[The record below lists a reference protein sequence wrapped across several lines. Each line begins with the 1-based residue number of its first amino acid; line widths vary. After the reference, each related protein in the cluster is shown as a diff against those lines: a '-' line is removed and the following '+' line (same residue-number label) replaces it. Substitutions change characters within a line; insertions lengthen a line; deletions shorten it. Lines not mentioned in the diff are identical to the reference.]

1 MDTRKRSRAALL
13 LLAGTAGASA
23 DTYTV
28 GNDACSF
35 TSIQNAVNAA
45 QGHAGPDTIRIA
57 NNRTYEAQAIKIG
70 SQELTIA
77 GGFATCAAT
86 TASGTT
92 LISGF
97 GGAADS
103 VIEVTGNA
111 TIALRGLRISDG
123 DETAAGIGGGIDFEG
138 AGSLNLQNVIVSNN
152 RAGYGGGIAFAA
164 AGTLTLGSDVVVQN
178 NVAANSG
185 GGVRVSGAAMLR
197 MVSPRSTVIGNEALG
212 QDDDTGY
219 GGGIQVL
226 TPADAEIASPG
237 FVNFGAVAF
246 NRAKY
251 GGGIALSVTDS
262 ADDGDDTSA
271 LLYSIDAN
279 SPVRVHDNIASELG
293 GAVFLDLENDTFKPR
308 TVRTF
313 LCAWESRFDHNQ
325 APDGGAF
332 YLDSE
337 FQLGEAASA
346 ALFLNSPGCGVG
358 GFPPAAA
365 AVRCA
370 GGVACNMVD
379 ANVVAQA
386 NGAPASGAIFE
397 LREDAVFHA
406 DRTKFVDNVADDV
419 IHGLSS
425 ETKSGLVLKNCLFA
439 RNVVAGRVI
448 AVDLK
453 AYVRNCT
460 IADNTIGLSDVLS
473 LTGDTELFDSIVW
486 QPGKA
491 MLGAGS
497 PNGDFVLTNAPGT
510 LPSTFRTTS
519 LPPRFVDAAGG
530 DYRLRAASPA
540 VDFGLA
546 EPAVPRDID
555 DLPHDR
561 ELPVA
566 NAFGPRDLGAYERQS
581 LSPLVLNDSMLADL
595 RFWDVVTAGVGA
607 FDPNENAP
615 GSTGGAMSFDW
626 INDPVVVGRVTSRS
640 QCIHLPL
647 AGTYRL
653 DGFARTTSTGPI
665 GNQRA
670 LLHWDLRL
678 DGGEACTSGPVA
690 AGGDVVITGGSA
702 WASAASPANI
712 VVPPAQWTRNSSIT
726 IATVMIA
733 TGVTPPPGLHGWFDG
748 ISLTYLPTGADL
760 FDDGFE

>member
-1 MDTRKRSRAALL
+1 MDARTFPRTLLL
-13 LLAGTAGASA
+13 LLACASGARA

-28 GNDACSF
+28 GNDTCSF

-45 QGHAGPDTIRIA
+45 QGHAGPDSIRIA

-70 SQELTIA
+70 SQELTIT
-77 GGFATCAAT
+77 GGFATCAST

-92 LISGF
+92 LISGL

-111 TIALRGLRISDG
+111 TVSLRGLRISDG
-123 DETAAGIGGGIDFEG
+123 DETNAGIGGGIDFEG
-138 AGSLNLQNVIVSNN
+138 SGTLSLQNVVVSNN
-152 RAGYGGGIAFAA
+152 RAGYGGGIAFEAS
-164 AGTLTLGSDVVVQN
+164 GTLVIGSDVVVQN

-185 GGVRVSGAAMLR
+185 GGVRVGGAAMLR

-212 QDDDTGY
+212 QADDSGY

-251 GGGIALSVTDS
+251 GGGIALSVTGA

-271 LLYSIDAN
+271 LLYSIDQDH
-279 SPVRVHDNIASELG
+279 PVRVHDNIASVLG
-293 GAVFLDLENDTFKPR
+293 GAAFLDLENDTLKPR

-325 APDGGAF
+325 APQGGAF

-346 ALFLNSPGCGVG
+346 ELYLNSPGCGVG
-358 GFPPAAA
+358 GFPPAPA

-370 GGVACNMVD
+370 AGVACNRVD
-379 ANVVAQA
+379 GNAVAQA
-386 NGAPASGAIFE
+386 NGGAASGALFE
-397 LREDAVFHA
+397 LRADAVFHA
-406 DRTKFVDNVADDV
+406 DRTAFLDNAGDDV
-419 IHGLSS
+419 IHGLST
-425 ETKSGLVLKNCLFA
+425 ETGSGLVLKNCLFA

-448 AVDLK
+448 AVNLK
-453 AYVRNCT
+453 AYIRNCT

-491 MLGAGS
+491 TLGAGS
-497 PNGDFVLTNAPGT
+497 PTGDYVLTNDPGS
-510 LPSTFRTTS
+510 LPSAFQTTS
-519 LPPRFVDAAGG
+519 LPPRFIDAANG

-540 VDFGLA
+540 IDFGLA
-546 EPAVPRDID
+546 EPTVPRDLD
-555 DLPHDR
+555 NQPHDR
-561 ELPVA
+561 ELPNA
-566 NAFGPRDLGAYERQS
+566 NAFGARDLGAYERQS
-581 LSPLVLNDSMLADL
+581 LAPLVLNDAFATDL
-595 RFWDVVTAGVGA
+595 RSWDVVTAAVSA
-607 FDPNENAP
+607 FDASENAP

-626 INDPVVVGRVTSRS
+626 INDPVFVGRVTSRS

-653 DGFARTTSTGPI
+653 DGYARTTGSTQVSG
-665 GNQRA
+665 QRA

-690 AGGDVVITGGSA
+690 SGGDVSITGGTA
-702 WASAASPANI
+702 WVSSAAPSNI
-712 VVPPAQWTRNSSIT
+712 VVPAAQWTRNSSIT
-726 IATVMIA
+726 ISTVMIA
-733 TGVTPPPGLHGWFDG
+733 TGLTPPPGMHGWFDG
-748 ISLTYLPTGADL
+748 ISLTFLPTGGDV
-760 FDDGFE
+760 FNDGFE